1 MTTGKWRKGKKQ
13 WLAMESESQLQQTGW
28 TTKIV
33 YLPKKKKQTKTN
45 QGHKDEE
52 GLTVWIRLYV
62 LF

>member
-1 MTTGKWRKGKKQ
+1 
-13 WLAMESESQLQQTGW
+13 MESESQLQQTGW